1 MLNAIGTENHFFK
14 IMVTSKLQQ
23 KTVKKDKI
31 FFKRIF

>member
-1 MLNAIGTENHFFK
+1 MFNAIGTENNFFL

-23 KTVKKDKI
+23 KNVKNDKI